1 MKRPYAP
8 LVQIGA
14 LALLAVVGGAP
25 SSASARD
32 ASLAK
37 AKYLDPKLPV
47 EKRVADL
54 LARMTLDE
62 KIAQLHGYWFP
73 KSAVLVDD
81 QLRPALANDK
91 ARALLANGLG
101 EISRPSENE
110 DRKKNLGPRQMAEL
124 TNALQKYVVE
134 QTRLGIPLLNHEEG
148 LHGLQA
154 PGATSYPQPIA
165 LAASF
170 DPALVEEVM
179 TAVAK
184 ETRARGA
191 QHTLAPVIDVMRDP
205 RWGRAEETYGEDPY
219 LVSRMGVA
227 AVRGL
232 QGRGLS
238 GKIDANHV
246 MATLKH
252 FAVHGQPEA
261 GINVGP
267 GNYSERVIREVFL
280 PPFAAAIK
288 EAGARAVMPAYVE
301 IDGVPAHGN
310 KFFLQDILRKE
321 WGFDGLV
328 VSDYFAIEQLKSLH
342 SVVDSDAAA
351 ARLALE
357 SGVDL
362 ELPDPKMYPLLAGLV
377 KSKAIPIALIDK
389 SVARVLRAKFE
400 LGLFEQPYV
409 DVEQADKIAGSAEH
423 AALARKAAERSIV
436 LVKNAGGL
444 LPLDKAKVKTIAVIG
459 PNAEPCRLGG
469 YSGIPKRCVGV
480 LRGIREAVG
489 NGVKVMWAPGVVITR
504 GSDWWADKVET
515 STPEEDRR
523 TIDDAVAV
531 ARKADVVVLALGD
544 SEQSS
549 REAWAPNHL
558 GDRPSLDLP
567 GRQEELAR
575 AVLAAGKPTVAVLI
589 NGRPPSINTLAQGAG
604 AILEGFYLGQEGG
617 AAVAAVLFGDVNPGG
632 KLPVSFAR
640 SAGHLPIY
648 YNYKPSARRGYLFDE
663 VTPLYAF
670 GHGLSYTT
678 FGYKNLKVTPTP
690 TAGDPDA
697 QSVTVDVSNNG
708 QRAGDEVVQ
717 LYLRDVVSSVTRPVK
732 ELKGFQRITLKPGE
746 TKAVSFSVAR
756 DALGF
761 WKTGR
766 DFVVEPGKFDV
777 TVGGS
782 SASGLTAS
790 FDVKGGAPKKAA
802 PVKVS
807 AK

>member
-1 MKRPYAP
+1 M
-8 LVQIGA
+8 
-14 LALLAVVGGAP
+14 LALVAGAP
-25 SSASARD
+25 GFAAARD

-37 AKYLDPKLPV
+37 AKYLDAKLPV
-47 EKRVADL
+47 DKRVADL
-54 LARMTLDE
+54 LARMTLEE
-62 KIAQLHGYWFP
+62 KIAQLSGYWFP
-73 KSAVLVDD
+73 KSGVFVDD

-91 ARALLANGLG
+91 VKALLAHGLG

-110 DRKKNLGPRQMAEL
+110 DRKKNLGPRQEAEL
-124 TNALQKYVVE
+124 TNALQKYVIE
-134 QTRLGIPLLNHEEG
+134 NTRLGIPLLNHEEG
-148 LHGLQA
+148 LHGMQGV
-154 PGATSYPQPIA
+154 GATSYPQPIA
-165 LAASF
+165 LASSF
-170 DPALVEEVM
+170 DPALVEEIM

-191 QHTLAPVIDVMRDP
+191 HHTLAPVIDVMRDP

-232 QGRGLS
+232 QGRASKGDGKTP

-261 GINVGP
+261 GMNVGP
-267 GNYSERVIREVFL
+267 GNYSERAIREIFL

-301 IDGVPAHGN
+301 IDGVPAHAN
-310 KFFLQDILRKE
+310 KLYLQDILRKE

-351 ARLALE
+351 AKLAFE

-362 ELPDPKMYPLLAGLV
+362 ELPDPKLYPLLAAQV
-377 KSKAIPIALIDK
+377 KSKAIPMALIDK
-389 SVARVLRAKFE
+389 AVGRMLKAKFE
-400 LGLFEQPYV
+400 LGLFENPYV

-423 AALARKAAERSIV
+423 AALARKAADRSIV
-436 LVKNAGGL
+436 LLKNAGGL
-444 LPLDKAKVKTIAVIG
+444 LPLDRTKVKSIAVVG

-469 YSGIPKRCVGV
+469 YSGVPKRCIGV
-480 LRGIREAVG
+480 LRGIKEAVG
-489 NGVKVMWAPGVVITR
+489 AGVKVLWAPGCVITR
-504 GSDWWADKVET
+504 GNDWWADKVET
-515 STPEEDRR
+515 STPEEDKRL
-523 TIDDAVAV
+523 IGDAVAV
-531 ARKADVVVLALGD
+531 ARAADIVVLALGD

-567 GRQEELAR
+567 GRQDDLAR
-575 AVLAAGKPTVAVLI
+575 AVLALGKPTIAVLL
-589 NGRPPSINTLAQGAG
+589 NGRPPSINTLAQSAG

-617 AAVAAVLFGDVNPGG
+617 AAVAAALFGDVNPGG

-640 SAGHLPIY
+640 SAGHLPIF
-648 YNYKPSARRGYLFDE
+648 YNHKPSARRGYLFDD
-663 VTPLYAF
+663 VTPLYPF

-678 FGYKNLKVTPTP
+678 FAYSNLKVTPAP
-690 TAGDPDA
+690 TRDDKDA
-697 QSVTVDVSNNG
+697 QSVSVNVTNSG
-708 QRAGDEVVQ
+708 GRAGDEVVQ

-732 ELKGFQRITLKPGE
+732 ELKGFERVTLKPGE
-746 TKAVSFSVAR
+746 TKAVTFTIGH

-761 WKTGR
+761 WKTAR
-766 DFVVEPGKFDV
+766 EFTVEPGKFDV

-782 SASGLTAS
+782 SAGGMTTS
-790 FDVKGGAPKKAA
+790 FELKAA
-802 PVKVS
+802 
-807 AK
+807 AKANAKAP

>member
-1 MKRPYAP
+1 MKRPYA
-8 LVQIGA
+8 LVLMA
-14 LALLAVVGGAP
+14 FVSLSAGAP
-25 SSASARD
+25 GPAVARD

-37 AKYLDPKLPV
+37 AKYLDPKLPT
-47 EKRVADL
+47 ERRVADL
-54 LARMTLDE
+54 LARMTLEE
-62 KIAQLHGYWFP
+62 KLAQLNGYWFP
-73 KSAVLVDD
+73 KSGVLVDD
-81 QLRPALANDK
+81 QLRPALGNDK

-124 TNALQKYVVE
+124 TNALQKYVIE

-179 TAVAK
+179 TAVAR

-191 QHTLAPVIDVMRDP
+191 QHTLAPVVDVMRDA

-219 LVSRMGVA
+219 LVTRMGVA

-232 QGRGLS
+232 QGPPKADR
-238 GKIDANHV
+238 KIDSNHV

-252 FAVHGQPEA
+252 FAVHGQPES
-261 GINVGP
+261 GINVSP
-267 GNYSERVIREVFL
+267 GNLSERLIREVFF
-280 PPFAAAIK
+280 PPFVAAIK

-301 IDGVPAHGN
+301 IDGVPAHAN
-310 KFFLQDILRKE
+310 KQYLQDILRKE
-321 WGFDGLV
+321 WGFDGLI
-328 VSDYFAIEQLKSLH
+328 VSDYFAVEQLKSLH

-362 ELPDPKMYPLLAGLV
+362 ELPDPKMYPLLLAQV
-377 KSKAIPIALIDK
+377 KSKAIPIAVVDK
-389 SVARVLRAKFE
+389 SVARVLRAKFD
-400 LGLFEQPYV
+400 LGLFEQPYI
-409 DVEQADKIAGSAEH
+409 DVEQADRIAGAPEH
-423 AALARKAAERSIV
+423 IALARKAADRSII
-436 LVKNAGGL
+436 LLKNAGGL

-469 YSGIPKRCVGV
+469 YSGIPRRCVGV
-480 LRGIREAVG
+480 LRGIKEAASG
-489 NGVKVMWAPGVVITR
+489 IKVMWSPGVVITR

-531 ARKADVVVLALGD
+531 ARKADVVVLAVGD

-567 GRQEELAR
+567 GRQDDLAR
-575 AVLAAGKPTVAVLI
+575 AILATGKPTIAVLI
-589 NGRPPSINTLAQGAG
+589 NGRPPSINVIAQQAN

-617 AAVAAVLFGDVNPGG
+617 AAVAAVLFGEVNPGG

-640 SAGHLPIY
+640 SAGHLPIF
-648 YNYKPSARRGYLFDE
+648 YNHKPSARRGYLFDD
-663 VTPLYAF
+663 VTPLFPF

-678 FGYKNLKVTPTP
+678 FGYKNVKVTPAP
-690 TAGDPDA
+690 TATDKDA
-697 QSVTVDVSNNG
+697 QSVSVEVTNAG

-746 TKAVSFSVAR
+746 TKVVAFTLGR

-766 DFVVEPGKFDV
+766 EFVVEPGKFDV

-782 SASGLTAS
+782 SAAGLTTS
-790 FDVKGGAPKKAA
+790 FELKAPGGKKEPVAA
-802 PVKVS
+802 KATS
-807 AK
+807 K

>member
-1 MKRPYAP
+1 M
-8 LVQIGA
+8 
-14 LALLAVVGGAP
+14 LAVASLSAGAP
-25 SSASARD
+25 SPAVARD

-37 AKYLDPKLPV
+37 AKYLNPKLPT

-54 LARMTLDE
+54 LARMTLEE
-62 KIAQLHGYWFP
+62 KIAQLNGYWFP
-73 KSAVLVDD
+73 KSGVLVDD
-81 QLRPALANDK
+81 QLRPALGNDK

-101 EISRPSENE
+101 AISRPSENE
-110 DRKKNLGPRQMAEL
+110 DRKKNLGPRPMAEL
-124 TNALQKYVVE
+124 TNALQKYVIE

-179 TAVAK
+179 AAVAK

-191 QHTLAPVIDVMRDP
+191 QHTLAPVVDVMRDA

-219 LVSRMGVA
+219 LVTRMAVA

-232 QGRGLS
+232 QGPPRADR
-238 GKIDANHV
+238 KIDSNHV

-252 FAVHGQPEA
+252 FAVQGQPES
-261 GINVGP
+261 GINVSP
-267 GNYSERVIREVFL
+267 GNLSERLIREVFF
-280 PPFAAAIK
+280 PPFVAAIK

-301 IDGVPAHGN
+301 IDGVPAHAN
-310 KFFLQDILRKE
+310 KQYLQDILRKE
-321 WGFDGLV
+321 WGFDGLI
-328 VSDYFAIEQLKSLH
+328 VSDYFAVEQLKSLH

-362 ELPDPKMYPLLAGLV
+362 ELPDPKMYPLLLAQV
-377 KSKAIPIALIDK
+377 KAQAIPIAVVDR
-389 SVARVLRAKFE
+389 SVARVLRAKFD
-400 LGLFEQPYV
+400 LGLFEQPYI
-409 DVEQADKIAGSAEH
+409 DIEQADKIAGAPEH
-423 AALARKAAERSIV
+423 TALARKAADRSIV
-436 LVKNAGGL
+436 LLKNAGGL
-444 LPLDKAKVKTIAVIG
+444 LPLDKAKIKTIAVIG

-480 LRGIREAVG
+480 LRGIKEAAG
-489 NGVKVMWAPGVVITR
+489 NGIKVMWAPGVVITR

-515 STPEEDRR
+515 STPDEDLR

-531 ARKADVVVLALGD
+531 ARKADVVVLAVGD
-544 SEQSS
+544 SEQTS

-567 GRQEELAR
+567 GRQDDLAR
-575 AVLAAGKPTVAVLI
+575 AILATGKPTVAVLI
-589 NGRPPSINTLAQGAG
+589 NGRPPSINLIAGQGGAG

-640 SAGHLPIY
+640 SAGHLPIF
-648 YNYKPSARRGYLFDE
+648 YNHKPSARRGYLFDE
-663 VTPLYAF
+663 VTPLFPF

-678 FGYKNLKVTPTP
+678 FGYRNVKVAPAP
-690 TAGDPDA
+690 TATDKDA
-697 QSVTVDVSNNG
+697 QSVSVEVTNAG

-746 TKAVSFSVAR
+746 TKVVSFTLGR

-761 WKTGR
+761 WRTGR
-766 DFVVEPGKFDV
+766 EFVVEPGKFDV

-782 SASGLTAS
+782 SAAGLTAS
-790 FDVKGGAPKKAA
+790 FQLKGPSGGKAA
-802 PVKVS
+802 KPS
-807 AK
+807 N

>member
-1 MKRPYAP
+1 MKRPLP
-8 LVQIGA
+8 LFL
-14 LALLAVVGGAP
+14 LALVSLLAGAP
-25 SSASARD
+25 RRAVARD

-37 AKYLDPKLPV
+37 AKYLDPKLPID
-47 EKRVADL
+47 KRVADL
-54 LARMTLDE
+54 LARMTLEE

-73 KSAVLVDD
+73 KSGVLVDD
-81 QLRPALANDK
+81 QLRPALGNDK
-91 ARALLANGLG
+91 AKALLAHGLG

-124 TNALQKYVVE
+124 TNALQKYVIE

-154 PGATSYPQPIA
+154 PGATSFPQPIA

-191 QHTLAPVIDVMRDP
+191 HHSLAPVVDVMRDA

-219 LVSRMGVA
+219 LVSRLGVA

-232 QGRGLS
+232 QGAPKPDR
-238 GKIDANHV
+238 KIDANHV
-246 MATLKH
+246 IATLKH
-252 FAVHGQPEA
+252 FAVHGQPES

-267 GNYSERVIREVFL
+267 GNTSERVIREVFF
-280 PPFAAAIK
+280 PPFVAAIK

-301 IDGVPAHGN
+301 IDGVPAHAN
-310 KFFLQDILRKE
+310 KLFLQDILRKE
-321 WGFDGLV
+321 WGFDGLI
-328 VSDYFAIEQLKSLH
+328 VSDYFAIEQLKSTH

-357 SGVDL
+357 SGVDI
-362 ELPDPKMYPLLAGLV
+362 ELPDPKLYPLLAAQV
-377 KSKAIPIALIDK
+377 KSKAIPIGLIDK
-389 SVARVLRAKFE
+389 AVARVLRAKFE
-400 LGLFEQPYV
+400 LGLFEQPYI
-409 DVEQADKIAGSAEH
+409 DVEQADKVAGSAEH

-436 LVKNAGGL
+436 LLKNAGGL
-444 LPLDKAKVKTIAVIG
+444 LPLDRKKVRTVSVVG
-459 PNAEPCRLGG
+459 PNGEPCRLGG

-480 LRGIREAVG
+480 LRGIKEAVG
-489 NGVKVMWAPGVVITR
+489 AGVNVMWAPGCVITR

-515 STPEEDRR
+515 STPEEDRKM
-523 TIDDAVAV
+523 IDDAVAV
-531 ARKADVVVLALGD
+531 ARKADVVVLAVGD
-544 SEQSS
+544 SEQTS

-567 GRQEELAR
+567 GRQDELAR
-575 AVLAAGKPTVAVLI
+575 AILALGKPTIAVLI
-589 NGRPPSINTLAQGAG
+589 NGRPPSINLIAQQAT

-617 AAVAAVLFGDVNPGG
+617 AAVAAALFGDVNPGG

-640 SAGHLPIY
+640 SAGHLPVF
-648 YNYKPSARRGYLFDE
+648 YNYKPSARRGYLFDD
-663 VTPLYAF
+663 VTPLFAF

-678 FGYKNLKVTPTP
+678 FSYKNLKVAPAP
-690 TAGDPDA
+690 AKDDPDA
-697 QSVTVDVSNNG
+697 QAVSVEVSNAG
-708 QRAGDEVVQ
+708 QRVGDEVVQ

-732 ELKGFQRITLKPGE
+732 ELKGFQRVTLKPGE
-746 TKAVSFSVAR
+746 TKTVSFTIGR

-761 WKTGR
+761 WKTAKE
-766 DFVVEPGKFDV
+766 FVVEPGKFDV
-777 TVGGS
+777 TVGGGS
-782 SASGLTAS
+782 TSGLTTS
-790 FDVKGGAPKKAA
+790 FELKTAAKGKA
-802 PVKVS
+802 KG
-807 AK
+807 K

>member
-1 MKRPYAP
+1 MKRPYA
-8 LVQIGA
+8 
-14 LALLAVVGGAP
+14 LLLIAVVSLAAGAP
-25 SSASARD
+25 GPAVARD
-32 ASLAK
+32 AALAK
-37 AKYLDPKLPV
+37 AKYLDPKLPT

-54 LARMTLDE
+54 LARMTLEE
-62 KIAQLHGYWFP
+62 KIAQLNGYWFP
-73 KSAVLVDD
+73 KSGVLVDD
-81 QLRPALANDK
+81 QLRPALGNEK
-91 ARALLANGLG
+91 ARELLANGLG

-124 TNALQKYVVE
+124 TNALQKYVIE

-184 ETRARGA
+184 ETRGRGA
-191 QHTLAPVIDVMRDP
+191 QHTLAPVVDVMRDA

-219 LVSRMGVA
+219 LVTRMGVA

-232 QGRGLS
+232 QGPPRADR
-238 GKIDANHV
+238 KIDSNHV

-252 FAVHGQPEA
+252 FAVHGQPES

-267 GNYSERVIREVFL
+267 GNISERVIREVFF
-280 PPFAAAIK
+280 PPFVAAIK
-288 EAGARAVMPAYVE
+288 EAGARALMPAYIE
-301 IDGVPAHGN
+301 IDGVPAHAN
-310 KFFLQDILRKE
+310 KQFLQDILRKE
-321 WGFDGLV
+321 WGFDGLI
-328 VSDYFAIEQLKSLH
+328 VSDYFAVEQLKSLH

-362 ELPDPKMYPLLAGLV
+362 ELPDPKMYPLLLAQV
-377 KSKAIPIALIDK
+377 KSKAIPIALVDK
-389 SVARVLRAKFE
+389 SVARVLRAKFD
-400 LGLFEQPYV
+400 LGLFEQPYI
-409 DVEQADKIAGSAEH
+409 DVEQADKIAGAPEH
-423 AALARKAAERSIV
+423 TALARKAADRSIV
-436 LVKNAGGL
+436 LLKNAGGL

-469 YSGIPKRCVGV
+469 YSGIPKRCIGV
-480 LRGIREAVG
+480 LRGIKEAVG
-489 NGVKVMWAPGVVITR
+489 GGIKVMWSPGAVITR

-531 ARKADVVVLALGD
+531 ARKADVVVLAVGD

-558 GDRPSLDLP
+558 GDRPTLDLP
-567 GRQEELAR
+567 GRQDDLAR
-575 AVLAAGKPTVAVLI
+575 AILATGKPTIAVLI
-589 NGRPPSINTLAQGAG
+589 NGRPPSINAIAQGAG

-617 AAVAAVLFGDVNPGG
+617 AAVAAVLFGEVNPGG

-640 SAGHLPIY
+640 SAGHLPIF
-648 YNYKPSARRGYLFDE
+648 YNHKPSARRGYLFDD
-663 VTPLYAF
+663 VTPLFPF

-678 FGYKNLKVTPTP
+678 FGYKNVKVTPAP
-690 TAGDPDA
+690 TAIDKDA
-697 QSVTVDVSNNG
+697 QSVSVEVTNAG

-746 TKAVSFSVAR
+746 TKAVSFSLGR

-766 DFVVEPGKFDV
+766 EFVVEPGKFDV

-782 SASGLTAS
+782 STAGLTTSFELKTAS
-790 FDVKGGAPKKAA
+790 KKPVVAA
-802 PVKVS
+802 KTP
-807 AK
+807 AAR

>member
-1 MKRPYAP
+1 MKRTYA
-8 LVQIGA
+8 LTFLA
-14 LALLAVVGGAP
+14 LACFAGAP
-25 SSASARD
+25 IPAVARD

-37 AKYLDPKLPV
+37 AKYLDAKLPV

-54 LARMTLDE
+54 LARMTLEE

-73 KSAVLVDD
+73 KSGVLVDD

-91 ARALLANGLG
+91 AKALLANGLG

-124 TNALQKYVVE
+124 TNALQKYVIE

-170 DPALVEEVM
+170 DPVLVEEVM
-179 TAVAK
+179 TAVAR

-191 QHTLAPVIDVMRDP
+191 HHTLAPVVDVMRDA

-232 QGRGLS
+232 QGPPKADR
-238 GKIDANHV
+238 KIDSNHV

-252 FAVHGQPEA
+252 FAVHGQPES
-261 GINVGP
+261 GINVSP
-267 GNYSERVIREVFL
+267 GNISERVIREVFL
-280 PPFAAAIK
+280 PPFVAAIK

-301 IDGVPAHGN
+301 IDGVPAHAN
-310 KFFLQDILRKE
+310 KAFLQDILRKE

-342 SVVDSDAAA
+342 AVVDSDAAA

-357 SGVDL
+357 SGVDM
-362 ELPDPKMYPLLAGLV
+362 ELPDPKLYPLLAAQV
-377 KSKAIPIALIDK
+377 KSRAIPMSVIDR

-400 LGLFEQPYV
+400 LGLFEQPYI
-409 DVEQADKIAGSAEH
+409 DVEQADRIAGSPEH

-436 LVKNAGGL
+436 LLKNANGV
-444 LPLDKAKVKTIAVIG
+444 LPLDRAKVKTIAVIG

-469 YSGIPKRCVGV
+469 YSGVPKRCVGV
-480 LRGIREAVG
+480 LRGIKEAVAAS
-489 NGVKVMWAPGVVITR
+489 GVKVMWAPGVVITR

-515 STPEEDRR
+515 STPEEDRKM
-523 TIDDAVAV
+523 IDDAVTV
-531 ARKADVVVLALGD
+531 ARKADVVVLAVGD
-544 SEQSS
+544 SEQTS

-558 GDRPSLDLP
+558 GDRPTLDLP
-567 GRQEELAR
+567 GRQEELVR
-575 AVLAAGKPTVAVLI
+575 AVLATGRPTVAVLI
-589 NGRPPSINTLAQGAG
+589 NGRPPSVNALAQGAA

-617 AAVAAVLFGDVNPGG
+617 AAVAAVLFGEVNPGG
-632 KLPVSFAR
+632 KLPVTFAR
-640 SAGHLPIY
+640 SAGHLPVF
-648 YNYKPSARRGYLFDE
+648 YNHKPSARRGYLFDD
-663 VTPLYAF
+663 VTPLFPF
-670 GHGLSYTT
+670 GHGLSYTA
-678 FGYKNLKVTPTP
+678 FSYKNLKVAP
-690 TAGDPDA
+690 AAAKDDKDA
-697 QSVTVDVSNNG
+697 QSISVEVTNAG

-732 ELKGFQRITLKPGE
+732 ELKGFQRVTLQPGE
-746 TKAVSFSVAR
+746 TKAVTFTIGR

-761 WKTGR
+761 WKTAR
-766 DFVVEPGKFDV
+766 EFVVEPGRFDV

-782 SASGLTAS
+782 SAAGLTAS
-790 FDVKGGAPKKAA
+790 FELKGPAA
-802 PVKVS
+802 AKS
-807 AK
+807 AKPMPPR

>member
-1 MKRPYAP
+1 MKRPYGLLLIAFVF
-8 LVQIGA
+8 LVA
-14 LALLAVVGGAP
+14 GAP
-25 SSASARD
+25 GPAVARD

-37 AKYLDPKLPV
+37 AKYLDPKLPT

-54 LARMTLDE
+54 LARMTLEE
-62 KIAQLHGYWFP
+62 KIAQLNGYWFP
-73 KSAVLVDD
+73 KSGVLVDD
-81 QLRPALANDK
+81 QLRPALGNDK

-124 TNALQKYVVE
+124 TNALQKYVIE

-179 TAVAK
+179 TAVAR

-191 QHTLAPVIDVMRDP
+191 QHTLAPVVDVMRDA

-219 LVSRMGVA
+219 LVTRMGVA

-232 QGRGLS
+232 QGPPRADR
-238 GKIDANHV
+238 KIDSNHV
-246 MATLKH
+246 IATLKH
-252 FAVHGQPEA
+252 FAVHGQPES

-267 GNYSERVIREVFL
+267 GNISERVIREVFF
-280 PPFAAAIK
+280 PPFVAAIK
-288 EAGARAVMPAYVE
+288 EAGARALMPAYIE
-301 IDGVPAHGN
+301 IDGVPAHAN
-310 KFFLQDILRKE
+310 KQFLQDILRKE
-321 WGFDGLV
+321 WGFDGLI
-328 VSDYFAIEQLKSLH
+328 VSDYFAVEQLKSLH

-362 ELPDPKMYPLLAGLV
+362 ELPDPKMYPLLLAQV
-377 KSKAIPIALIDK
+377 KSKAIPIALVDK
-389 SVARVLRAKFE
+389 SVARVLRAKFD
-400 LGLFEQPYV
+400 LGLFEQPYI
-409 DVEQADKIAGSAEH
+409 DVEQADKIAGAPEH
-423 AALARKAAERSIV
+423 MALARKAADRSIV
-436 LVKNAGGL
+436 LLKNAGGL

-469 YSGIPKRCVGV
+469 YSGIPKRCIGV
-480 LRGIREAVG
+480 LRGIKEAAG
-489 NGVKVMWAPGVVITR
+489 SGIKVMWSPGVVITR

-515 STPEEDRR
+515 STPDEDRR

-531 ARKADVVVLALGD
+531 ARKADVVVLAVGD

-567 GRQEELAR
+567 GRQDDLAR
-575 AVLAAGKPTVAVLI
+575 AILATGKPTIAVLI
-589 NGRPPSINTLAQGAG
+589 NGRPPSINAIAQQAG

-640 SAGHLPIY
+640 SAGHLPIF
-648 YNYKPSARRGYLFDE
+648 YNHKPSARRGYLFDD
-663 VTPLYAF
+663 VTPLFPF

-678 FGYKNLKVTPTP
+678 FGYKNVKVTPAP
-690 TAGDPDA
+690 TATDKDA
-697 QSVTVDVSNNG
+697 QSVSVEVTNAG

-746 TKAVSFSVAR
+746 TKAVSFTLGR

-782 SASGLTAS
+782 SAAGLTAS
-790 FDVKGGAPKKAA
+790 FELKAPGGKKEPVAA
-802 PVKVS
+802 K
-807 AK
+807 K

>member
-1 MKRPYAP
+1 
-8 LVQIGA
+8 
-14 LALLAVVGGAP
+14 
-25 SSASARD
+25 
-32 ASLAK
+32 
-37 AKYLDPKLPV
+37 
-47 EKRVADL
+47 
-54 LARMTLDE
+54 
-62 KIAQLHGYWFP
+62 
-73 KSAVLVDD
+73 
-81 QLRPALANDK
+81 
-91 ARALLANGLG
+91 
-101 EISRPSENE
+101 
-110 DRKKNLGPRQMAEL
+110 MAEL
-124 TNALQKYVVE
+124 TNALQKYVIE

-179 TAVAK
+179 TAVAR

-191 QHTLAPVIDVMRDP
+191 QHTLAPVVDVMRDA

-232 QGRGLS
+232 QGAPRADR
-238 GKIDANHV
+238 KIDSNHV

-252 FAVHGQPEA
+252 FAVHGQPES

-267 GNYSERVIREVFL
+267 GNISERVIREVFF
-280 PPFAAAIK
+280 PPFVAAIK
-288 EAGARAVMPAYVE
+288 EAGARALMPAYIE
-301 IDGVPAHGN
+301 IDGVPAHAN
-310 KFFLQDILRKE
+310 KQFLQDILRKE
-321 WGFDGLV
+321 WGFDGLI
-328 VSDYFAIEQLKSLH
+328 VSDYFAVEQLKSLH

-362 ELPDPKMYPLLAGLV
+362 ELPDPKMYPLLLAQV
-377 KSKAIPIALIDK
+377 KSKAIPIALVDK
-389 SVARVLRAKFE
+389 SVARVLRAKFD
-400 LGLFEQPYV
+400 LGLFEQPYI
-409 DVEQADKIAGSAEH
+409 DVEQADKIAGAPEH
-423 AALARKAAERSIV
+423 AALARKAADRSIV
-436 LVKNAGGL
+436 LLKNAGGL

-469 YSGIPKRCVGV
+469 YSGIPKRCIGV
-480 LRGIREAVG
+480 LRGIKEAAG
-489 NGVKVMWAPGVVITR
+489 SGVKVMWSPGVRDHARFGLVGGQGRDVDAR
-504 GSDWWADKVET
+504 GG
-515 STPEEDRR
+515 PPHDRR
-523 TIDDAVAV
+523 RGRRRAQGRRGGA
-531 ARKADVVVLALGD
+531 G
-544 SEQSS
+544 
-549 REAWAPNHL
+549 
-558 GDRPSLDLP
+558 G
-567 GRQEELAR
+567 GRQRAELAR
-575 AVLAAGKPTVAVLI
+575 GVGAQPPRRSPQPGSAGAAGRSRARDPGDRQAD
-589 NGRPPSINTLAQGAG
+589 GRRADQRPPAVDQRDRRAGGRG

-640 SAGHLPIY
+640 SAGHLPIF
-648 YNYKPSARRGYLFDE
+648 YNHKPSARRGYLFDD
-663 VTPLYAF
+663 VTPLFPF

-678 FGYKNLKVTPTP
+678 FGYKNVKVTPAP
-690 TAGDPDA
+690 TATDKDA
-697 QSVTVDVSNNG
+697 QSVSVEVTNAG

-732 ELKGFQRITLKPGE
+732 ELKGFQRVTLKPGE
-746 TKAVSFSVAR
+746 TKAVSFTLGR

-782 SASGLTAS
+782 SAAGLTAS
-790 FDVKGGAPKKAA
+790 FELKAPGGKKEPVAA
-802 PVKVS
+802 K
-807 AK
+807 K

>member
-1 MKRPYAP
+1 M
-8 LVQIGA
+8 
-14 LALLAVVGGAP
+14 LAVAVAIPGR
-25 SSASARD
+25 ASARD

-37 AKYLDPKLPV
+37 AKYLDVKLPV
-47 EKRVADL
+47 DKRVADL
-54 LARMTLDE
+54 LARMTLEE

-73 KSAVLVDD
+73 KSGVLVDD

-91 ARALLANGLG
+91 AKALLAHGLG

-124 TNALQKYVVE
+124 TNALQKYVIE

-179 TAVAK
+179 SAVAK

-205 RWGRAEETYGEDPY
+205 RWGRAEETYGEDTY

-232 QGRGLS
+232 QGRVPQDHQMA

-288 EAGARAVMPAYVE
+288 EANARAVMPAYVE
-301 IDGVPAHGN
+301 IDGVPAHAN

-328 VSDYFAIEQLKSLH
+328 VSDYFAIDQLKSLH
-342 SVVDSDAAA
+342 SVVDSDAGA

-362 ELPDPKMYPLLAGLV
+362 ELPDPKVYPLLAGLV
-377 KSKAIPIALIDK
+377 TSKAIPIALVDK
-389 SVARVLRAKFE
+389 AVARVLKAKFD

-423 AALARKAAERSIV
+423 AALARKAADRSIV
-436 LVKNAGGL
+436 LLKNAGGL
-444 LPLDKAKVKTIAVIG
+444 LPLDKTKVKTIAVVG
-459 PNAEPCRLGG
+459 PNGEPCRLGG

-480 LRGIREAVG
+480 LRGIKEAAG
-489 NGVKVMWAPGVVITR
+489 SGVKVMWSPGVVITR

-567 GRQEELAR
+567 GRQEELTR
-575 AVLAAGKPTVAVLI
+575 AVLALGKPTVAVLI

-640 SAGHLPIY
+640 SAGHLPIF
-648 YNYKPSARRGYLFDE
+648 YNYKPSARRGYLFDD
-663 VTPLYAF
+663 VTPLYPF

-678 FGYKNLKVTPTP
+678 FAYKNLKVTPAP
-690 TAGDPDA
+690 LAGDADA
-697 QSVTVDVSNNG
+697 VTVNVDVTNTG
-708 QRAGDEVVQ
+708 QRAGDEVAQ

-746 TKAVSFSVAR
+746 TKAVTFTLGR

-761 WKTGR
+761 WKTGK

-782 SASGLTAS
+782 SASGITAS
-790 FDVKGGAPKKAA
+790 FDVKGAPAKKAA
-802 PVKVS
+802 AGAKVS
-807 AK
+807 AR

>member
-1 MKRPYAP
+1 MKRPYALFL
-8 LVQIGA
+8 LVFVSLPA
-14 LALLAVVGGAP
+14 GAP
-25 SSASARD
+25 APALARD

-54 LARMTLDE
+54 LARMTVEE

-73 KSAVLVDD
+73 KSGVLVDD
-81 QLRPALANDK
+81 QLRPALGNDK
-91 ARALLANGLG
+91 AKALLANGLG

-124 TNALQKYVVE
+124 TNALQKYVIE

-179 TAVAK
+179 TAVAR

-191 QHTLAPVIDVMRDP
+191 QHTLAPVIDVMRDA

-232 QGRGLS
+232 QGAPKPDR
-238 GKIDANHV
+238 KIDSTHV

-252 FAVHGQPEA
+252 FAVHGQPES

-267 GNYSERVIREVFL
+267 GNISERVIREVFL
-280 PPFAAAIK
+280 PPFLAAIK

-301 IDGVPAHGN
+301 IDGVPAHAN
-310 KFFLQDILRKE
+310 KLFLQDILRKE

-328 VSDYFAIEQLKSLH
+328 VSDYFAVEQLKSLH
-342 SVVDSDAAA
+342 AVVDSDAAA

-357 SGVDL
+357 SGVDM
-362 ELPDPKMYPLLAGLV
+362 ELPDPKLYPLLTAQV
-377 KSKAIPIALIDK
+377 KSKAIPMALLDK

-409 DVEQADKIAGSAEH
+409 DVEQADQIAGAPEH

-436 LVKNAGGL
+436 LLKNAGGL
-444 LPLDKAKVKTIAVIG
+444 LPLDRKKIKTIAVVG

-480 LRGIREAVG
+480 LRGIKEAIG
-489 NGVKVMWAPGVVITR
+489 PGVNVMWAPGGVITR

-515 STPEEDRR
+515 STPEEDRKM
-523 TIDDAVAV
+523 INDAVAV
-531 ARKADVVVLALGD
+531 ARKADVVVLAVGD
-544 SEQSS
+544 SEQTS

-567 GRQEELAR
+567 GRQDELAR
-575 AVLAAGKPTVAVLI
+575 GVLALGKPTVAVLI
-589 NGRPPSINTLAQGAG
+589 NGRPPSINAIAQGAA

-640 SAGHLPIY
+640 SAGHLPVF

-663 VTPLYAF
+663 VTPLYPF

-678 FGYKNLKVTPTP
+678 FSYKNLKVAPAATK
-690 TAGDPDA
+690 DDKDA
-697 QSVTVDVSNNG
+697 QSVSVEVTNAG

-732 ELKGFQRITLKPGE
+732 ELRGFQRVTLNPGE
-746 TKAVSFSVAR
+746 TKNVTFALGR

-761 WKTGR
+761 WKTAR
-766 DFVVEPGKFDV
+766 EFVVEPGKFDV

-782 SASGLTAS
+782 SASGLTVS
-790 FDVKGGAPKKAA
+790 FELKAPAGKGAA
-802 PVKVS
+802 PV
-807 AK
+807 AKK

>member
-1 MKRPYAP
+1 MLILG
-8 LVQIGA
+8 LVVA
-14 LALLAVVGGAP
+14 LAAP
-25 SSASARD
+25 GPAGARD

-47 EKRVADL
+47 DKRVADL
-54 LARMTLDE
+54 LARMTLEE

-73 KSAVLVDD
+73 KSGVLVDD

-91 ARALLANGLG
+91 AKALLAHGLG

-124 TNALQKYVVE
+124 TNALQKYVIE

-205 RWGRAEETYGEDPY
+205 RWGRAEETYGEDTY

-232 QGRGLS
+232 QGRVPQDSKTG

-321 WGFDGLV
+321 WGFNGLV

-362 ELPDPKMYPLLAGLV
+362 ELPDPKMYPLLLAQV
-377 KSKAIPIALIDK
+377 KSKAIPIAVVDK
-389 SVARVLRAKFE
+389 SVARVLRAKFD
-400 LGLFEQPYV
+400 LGLFEQPYI

-423 AALARKAAERSIV
+423 AALARKAADRSIV
-436 LVKNAGGL
+436 LLKNAGGL
-444 LPLDKAKVKTIAVIG
+444 LPLDKTKVKTIAVVG
-459 PNAEPCRLGG
+459 PNGDPCRLGG
-469 YSGIPKRCVGV
+469 YSGIPKRCIGV
-480 LRGIREAVG
+480 LRGIKEAVG
-489 NGVKVMWAPGVVITR
+489 SAVKVMWAPGVVITR
-504 GSDWWADKVET
+504 SNDWWADKVET

-549 REAWAPNHL
+549 REGWAPNHL

-567 GRQEELAR
+567 GRQNDLAR
-575 AVLAAGKPTVAVLI
+575 AVLALKKPTIAVLI
-589 NGRPPSINTLAQGAG
+589 NGRPPSINELAGQAGAG

-648 YNYKPSARRGYLFDE
+648 YNYKPSARRGYLFDD
-663 VTPLYAF
+663 VTPLYPF

-678 FGYKNLKVTPTP
+678 FGYNNLKVTPAP
-690 TAGDPDA
+690 VAGDADA
-697 QSVTVDVSNNG
+697 VSVTVDVTNAG

-717 LYLRDVVSSVTRPVK
+717 LYLRDVVSSITRPVK

-746 TKAVSFSVAR
+746 TKAVAFTIGR

-761 WKTGR
+761 WKTGKE
-766 DFVVEPGKFDV
+766 FLVEPGKFDV

-782 SASGLTAS
+782 SAAGLTAS
-790 FDVKGGAPKKAA
+790 FDVKAPGKPKGKA
-802 PVKVS
+802 PGK
-807 AK
+807 